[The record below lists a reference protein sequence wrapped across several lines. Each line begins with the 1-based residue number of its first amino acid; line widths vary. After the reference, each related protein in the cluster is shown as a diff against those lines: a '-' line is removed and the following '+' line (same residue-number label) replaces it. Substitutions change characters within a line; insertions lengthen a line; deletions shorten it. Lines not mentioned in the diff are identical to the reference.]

1 MVDGRVSRAAAIAAA
16 VLLTATGCTVTE
28 GGTARTGP
36 EPTSAGPQVGSSA
49 AAPST
54 TPTTRVSAEAP
65 PVTTAGLNTLLLKRS
80 ELAQIMGDTDMQQIH
95 VFEKSTYANP
105 VTVEPVS
112 CRKVLLPAESRTWS
126 DDTAAVS
133 GNANRGAGGQAANQL
148 VILLRSPTAAQQ
160 ALDGIET
167 DWRYCPPDEP
177 FSLAASSLGRQQ
189 WQITAGPDSSGEPRR
204 LSVTLTRQ
212 EPPRVCSHAFTTKSN
227 VLIEAIACGTGDTA
241 VQASAILDGIAA
253 KIG

>member
-1 MVDGRVSRAAAIAAA
+1 MVDGHVIRVAAIAAA
-16 VLLTATGCTVTE
+16 VLFTATGCTVTE
-28 GGTARTGP
+28 DGAARTGSG
-36 EPTSAGPQVGSSA
+36 PTSAGPPVRSSA

-54 TPTTRVSAEAP
+54 TPSTRVSAEAP
-65 PVTTAGLNTLLLKRS
+65 PVTTAELNTLLLKRS
-80 ELAQIMGDTDMQQIH
+80 ELAQIMGDTDMQQTQ

-126 DDTAAVS
+126 DDTAAVT

-148 VILLRSPTAAQQ
+148 VILLNSPTAAQQ

-177 FSLAASSLGRQQ
+177 FSLTGSSLGRQQ
-189 WQITAGPDSSGEPRR
+189 WQITAGPSSSGEPRQ
-204 LSVTLTRQ
+204 LSVTSTRQ
-212 EPPRVCSHAFTTKSN
+212 DPLRVCSHAFTTKIN

-241 VQASAILDGIAA
+241 VQAATILDGIAA
-253 KIG
+253 KID